1 MSDNNKFANS
11 NIHNK
16 QYDDL
21 LERYGDEHGNI
32 DFNKVDYESLSYDD
46 YVELSHYWSTINYYE
61 PKPEN
66 LKVSYIKRLY
76 AWQEQAEKL
85 DGEAPSHRR
94 FNLTLHVPQLA
105 AAFKKSVRKGE
116 VSKDTLLTIYRVVAQ
131 KLLQDPTTSDEDIK
145 AMHSV
150 IRSRVSEVYD
160 RRLAERRRRIKWCIK
175 WGEII
180 NEVFKWYKL

>member
-32 DFNKVDYESLSYDD
+32 DFDTVDYSSLSYDD
-46 YVELSHYWSTINYYE
+46 YVELSHYWSTINYYK
-61 PKPEN
+61 PKPDN
-66 LKVSYIKRLY
+66 LKIDYIKRLY
-76 AWQEQAEKL
+76 AYKEQVEKL
-85 DGEAPSHRR
+85 EYDVPKHRR
-94 FNLTLHVPQLA
+94 FNLTLHVPQLTN
-105 AAFKKSVRKGE
+105 AFKKSVRKGE
-116 VSKDTLLTIYRVVAQ
+116 VPKDTLLTIYRVVAQ
-131 KLLQDPTTSDEDIK
+131 KLLQDPSISDDEIK

-160 RRLAERRRRIKWCIK
+160 RRLAMRRRGIK
-175 WGEII
+175 
-180 NEVFKWYKL
+180 